1 MAIIL
6 LMFVSNPVVKT
17 PWMIGSCALTRFR
30 EVTQLNKEQTCI
42 FCVCIGLKPKN
53 SSKPAAFDSWIIFPA
68 RAVPESWWC
77 GWESY
82 SDISNEEGLDL
93 NHTLHP
99 LLFPCARSSTKALPP
114 PSTYRAYSSTATTVS
129 ACAPSDSARMLRSW
143 VAPTAPQWPSPS
155 SVVMWWQAAVQ
166 PAWGPGHPQSPA
178 GPGEAWPTSSV
189 LSSSW
194 WFLPSSLFSL
204 LLSSS
209 ILSLNE
215 QFLPLSCRVI
225 ALFPTLCVL
234 FWGCFFF
241 SLSFSCRQKEGV
253 GCSRRESW
261 VELNGHSWWRM
272 CNAFSGTCDSFRTLL
287 PLSLCPSSVV
297 SVLFTFLFHRIGF
310 LCKRNSKG
318 AEICLVLRSGI
329 GLKRRFYSS
338 VLITVYKY
346 IYVYRNS
353 HNLYFHWC
361 V

>member
-30 EVTQLNKEQTCI
+30 GVWQLNKEQTCI

-53 SSKPAAFDSWIIFPA
+53 SSVPAAFDSWIIFPA

-93 NHTLHP
+93 NTLHP
-99 LLFPCARSSTKALPP
+99 LLFPCAHSSTKALPP
-114 PSTYRAYSSTATTVS
+114 PSTYRVYSSTATTVS
-129 ACAPSDSARMLRSW
+129 VCAPSDSARMLRSW

-215 QFLPLSCRVI
+215 QFLLLSCRVI

-234 FWGCFFF
+234 FWGWFFF
-241 SLSFSCRQKEGV
+241 SLCLSHVDRKKVLGAAGGRAEWSWMVIIDGGCVMLSLAPVIASELFCLCRFVPALWYLFCSHFCSTVSASCAKGTQKERDMS
-253 GCSRRESW
+253 CSEEW
-261 VELNGHSWWRM
+261 DWAE
-272 CNAFSGTCDSFRTLL
+272 AALL
-287 PLSLCPSSVV
+287 L
-297 SVLFTFLFHRIGF
+297 
-310 LCKRNSKG
+310 
-318 AEICLVLRSGI
+318 ICVDYGI
-329 GLKRRFYSS
+329 
-338 VLITVYKY
+338 
-346 IYVYRNS
+346 
-353 HNLYFHWC
+353 
-361 V
+361 